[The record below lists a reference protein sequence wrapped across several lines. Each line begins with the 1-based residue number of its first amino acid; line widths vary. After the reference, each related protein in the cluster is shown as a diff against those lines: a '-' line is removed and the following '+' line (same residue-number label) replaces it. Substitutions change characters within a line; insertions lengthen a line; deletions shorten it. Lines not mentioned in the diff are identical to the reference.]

1 MHVLHSSAFEPIGYK
16 TDLMTVCACHGNSA
30 MIALGNQLFMFGCK
44 FCFKEWI
51 SCMESCQSS

>member
-30 MIALGNQLFMFGCK
+30 MIALGNQLLMFGCK

-51 SCMESCQSS
+51 SCME